1 MPFFSANELGFLLES
16 AISTRSLLF
25 GRAAHA
31 HILRT
36 LQIPLPPSL
45 SNHLINMYSKLD
57 LPNAAH
63 LVLLQTPPQSRS
75 VVTWTALIS
84 GHVQNGHFTT
94 ALLHFSRMR
103 SEGIYPNDFTFPCAF
118 KASASLRLAVVGK
131 QLHAM
136 ALKSALISDSFVGC
150 SCFDMYMKTGLRD
163 EATKLFDEMPERNI
177 AMWNANISNA
187 VLDGKPSTAVD
198 AFIQF
203 RKIGGEPDPIT
214 FCVFLNACSDASYL
228 ELGRQLHGYVNRS
241 GFDRNLSVCNGLI
254 DFYGK
259 CKEVEDARMVF
270 DDMEKRNTISW
281 CSLISAYEQ
290 NYEEENA
297 CGMFLEARKKGVE
310 PTDFMVSSV
319 ISACAG
325 MAGLEFGR
333 SIHALA
339 VKACVEG
346 NVFVGSALVDMYG
359 KCGSIEDSEQAFY
372 EIPERN
378 LVSWNAMIGSYA
390 HQGFAD
396 MALVLFQ
403 DMMSLGQVV
412 PNYVTLVC
420 VLSACS
426 RAGAVK
432 MGMKIFESMKKK
444 FQIQPGA
451 EHYACVV
458 DLLGRAGM
466 VEHAYEFIMK
476 MPIHP
481 TISVWGALLNACRV
495 YKKPE
500 LGKIAA
506 NKLFELDPKD
516 SGNHVLL
523 SNLFASTGRWE
534 EADLVRKEMKDVG
547 IKKGTG
553 YSWITVK
560 NNVHIFQAKDT
571 SHEMNSKIQE
581 MLVKLGNDM
590 KAAGYVPDIGFALFD
605 VEEEEKMSEVG
616 YHSEKIALAFGLIV
630 IPRGVPIRITKN
642 LRICGDCHSAFK
654 FISGIVGREIIVRDN
669 NRFHRFKDRQCSCR
683 DYW

>member
-1 MPFFSANELGFLLES
+1 MPFLTANELGFLLES

-25 GRAAHA
+25 GRVTHA

-36 LQIPLPPSL
+36 LEIPLPSFL
-45 SNHLINMYSKLD
+45 SNHLINMYSKLN
-57 LPNAAH
+57 LPNSAH
-63 LVLLQTPPQSRS
+63 LVLLQTPPHSRS

-84 GHVQNGHFTT
+84 GHVQNGLFSS

-103 SEGIYPNDFTFPCAF
+103 RERISPNDFTFPCAF
-118 KASASLRLAVVGK
+118 KASASLRLPVVGK
-131 QLHAM
+131 QLHAL
-136 ALKSALISDSFVGC
+136 ALKSAQIFDCFVGC

-163 EATKLFDEMPERNI
+163 EATKLFEEMPERSI

-187 VLDGKPSTAVD
+187 VLDGKPNIAVNV
-198 AFIQF
+198 FIQF
-203 RKIGGEPDPIT
+203 RRIGGEPDQVT
-214 FCVFLNACSDASYL
+214 FCVFLNACSDALYL
-228 ELGRQLHGYVNRS
+228 DLGRQLHGYVIRS
-241 GFDRNLSVCNGLI
+241 GFDRNLSVCNGLV

-259 CKEVEDARMVF
+259 CKEVEGAMMVF
-270 DDMEKRNTISW
+270 DGMEKRNAVSW

-297 CGMFLEARKKGVE
+297 CGMFLEARKEGIE

-325 MAGLEFGR
+325 MAGLELGR

-359 KCGSIEDSEQAFY
+359 KCGSIDDSEQAFY
-372 EIPERN
+372 EIPVRN

-390 HQGFAD
+390 HQGLAD
-396 MALVLFQ
+396 MALSLFQ
-403 DMMSLGQVV
+403 DMLSWGEVV

-426 RAGAVK
+426 RAGAVR
-432 MGMKIFESMKKK
+432 MGMEIFKSMKER
-444 FQIQPGA
+444 FRIQPRA
-451 EHYACVV
+451 EHYACIV

-466 VEHAYEFIMK
+466 VERAYEFIRE

-481 TISVWGALLNACRV
+481 TISIWGALLNACRV

-506 NKLFELDPKD
+506 NKLFKLDPKD

-547 IKKGTG
+547 IKKGAG
-553 YSWITVK
+553 CSWITVK
-560 NNVHIFQAKDT
+560 NKVHTFQAKDT

-581 MLVKLGNDM
+581 MLAKLGNDM
-590 KAAGYVPDIGFALFD
+590 KAAGYVPDIDFALFD
-605 VEEEEKMSEVG
+605 LEEEEKMSEVG

-630 IPRGVPIRITKN
+630 IPPGVPIRITKN

-669 NRFHRFKDRQCSCR
+669 NRFHRFRDRQCSCR